1 MIDELQNDKIQDLE
15 SRVRLVEQA
24 VVELGVMS
32 KYLKYGVLV
41 VATSL
46 GVDVGGM
53 I

>member
-15 SRVRLVEQA
+15 SRVRVVEQA
-24 VVELGVMS
+24 IVELGVMS

-41 VATSL
+41 VTASL
-46 GVDVGGM
+46 GADVGGM